1 MKGRIKLNKDNKIEI
16 EYINTFGICNNTMIS
31 HMKIG
36 KNNYTVLSLFEK
48 DQEFTDAMEKVI
60 KKQLESA

>member
-1 MKGRIKLNKDNKIEI
+1 MNKDNKIEI